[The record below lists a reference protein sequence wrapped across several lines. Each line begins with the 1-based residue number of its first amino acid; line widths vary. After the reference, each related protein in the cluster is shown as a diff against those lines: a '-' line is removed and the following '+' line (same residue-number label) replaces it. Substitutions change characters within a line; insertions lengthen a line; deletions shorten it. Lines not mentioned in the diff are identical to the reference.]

1 MTLATLM
8 QERPKA
14 ATRNTMTTTTIGAAT
29 RPTLA
34 LHYES
39 QQQPGAR
46 QRRRRSPILS
56 TRELR
61 RLVAAMV
68 D

>member
-1 MTLATLM
+1 MMKPDAGT
-8 QERPKA
+8 
-14 ATRNTMTTTTIGAAT
+14 AT
-29 RPTLA
+29 RPTLSFP
-34 LHYES
+34 YERNA
-39 QQQPGAR
+39 QLREP
-46 QRRRRSPILS
+46 RRKRRSPTLS